1 MHIQKI
7 NCYYNEKQKQQN
19 YRNHKVTFK
28 NHPDFIRL
36 QKQYQITASSYFR
49 RGPYYGSAND
59 NFQNII
65 NVFQTIFD
73 KNIKQPIKMLI
84 VGIGDSQEPFSY
96 LAVIQDIIK
105 NKKLSDVLEL
115 HIIDLQ
121 SKPCQN
127 KLFKNSYF
135 EYSHEPNFAPSSFVK
150 DYQEKIHLNAYP
162 GYYRV
167 NDEIFDFLAKTYDDP
182 KKSLWET
189 RVQEAVKNSQ
199 ENYDIISINNTLGY
213 ILKNERNQT
222 MQNLCRML
230 KQDGILITDPE
241 AEHLKNAQIEKSFK
255 QLYEGIY
262 LKNI

>member
-96 LAVIQDIIK
+96 LAVIKNIIK
-105 NKKLSDVLEL
+105 YQNLSSILDLNIV
-115 HIIDLQ
+115 DLQ
-121 SKPCQN
+121 SKPSN
-127 KLFKNSYF
+127 DKLLMDSFYEDIN
-135 EYSHEPNFAPSSFVK
+135 EPKFVPQSFVY
-150 DYQEKIHLNAYP
+150 DYSPRREYEFFP
-162 GYYRV
+162 RCYRV
-167 NDEIFDFLAKTYDDP
+167 NDEIFSFLKNTYNNP
-182 KKSLWET
+182 QKSKWET
-189 RVQEAVKNSQ
+189 RIQDAVNDYNKTF
-199 ENYDIISINNTLGY
+199 DIISINNTLGY
-213 ILKNERNQT
+213 IPDKEKNET
-222 MQNLCRML
+222 V
-230 KQDGILITDPE
+230 KQMNNILNSKGIFITDPYFH
-241 AEHLKNAQIEKSFK
+241 HLKNANIEDDYS
-255 QLYEGIY
+255 YIYDGIFQ
-262 LKNI
+262 KK